1 MYNLLIVD
9 DEPLILESL
18 YQMISKKRDR
28 QFMVFKAGSAL
39 ESLKIFREHRIDLLM
54 TDICLPETNGLK
66 LRDKIQENWPECFTI
81 FLTGQEEFEYA
92 KEAVDAHTVSFVL
105 KVEGDEAIL
114 AAIDKGYKK
123 IEAYYNEKSRV
134 VRLNQQLNSALPLV
148 KSGCVRKIVHGEITS
163 KNVDAITN
171 ALAFG
176 STQFDFKEK
185 FLIVVCWVNGSSD
198 QRLFIEN
205 IIDILEE
212 SLRGAFRTISSVTDE
227 NCIILAQSEENDAD
241 RLRGFLEIG
250 LNICDKSYGIIPDV
264 YVYGEKIGLEAADKA
279 YMLLNC
285 RHLEIDGETHAVT
298 MYMPNNQFSGIL
310 WRKTDSGYH
319 VAELAENQMSES
331 LAAGNEEAYIKAYG
345 ELKENCGQLSVL
357 EEHALF
363 CTLSSQ
369 LLNAIAN
376 FLPQDNQSFDEIDA
390 QKLSNF
396 RIYADF
402 SKAIK
407 EIYEMAHVYFQ
418 ARRSLHMDSRSRIVH
433 VVNSYI
439 KENLSKDLS
448 MVVLGDYV
456 GLNPAY
462 LSRIYKETAGQ
473 SINSYISDQR
483 TVLAKKLLKDPTIK
497 IQKIA
502 EMTGMR
508 TASYFT
514 HYFKK
519 YVGISP
525 QEYRNQ

>member
-1 MYNLLIVD
+1 M
-9 DEPLILESL
+9 
-18 YQMISKKRDR
+18 
-28 QFMVFKAGSAL
+28 
-39 ESLKIFREHRIDLLM
+39 
-54 TDICLPETNGLK
+54 
-66 LRDKIQENWPECFTI
+66 
-81 FLTGQEEFEYA
+81 
-92 KEAVDAHTVSFVL
+92 
-105 KVEGDEAIL
+105 
-114 AAIDKGYKK
+114 
-123 IEAYYNEKSRV
+123 
-134 VRLNQQLNSALPLV
+134 
-148 KSGCVRKIVHGEITS
+148 
-163 KNVDAITN
+163 
-171 ALAFG
+171 
-176 STQFDFKEK
+176 
-185 FLIVVCWVNGSSD
+185 
-198 QRLFIEN
+198 
-205 IIDILEE
+205 
-212 SLRGAFRTISSVTDE
+212 
-227 NCIILAQSEENDAD
+227 
-241 RLRGFLEIG
+241 
-250 LNICDKSYGIIPDV
+250 
-264 YVYGEKIGLEAADKA
+264 
-279 YMLLNC
+279 
-285 RHLEIDGETHAVT
+285 
-298 MYMPNNQFSGIL
+298 
-310 WRKTDSGYH
+310 
-319 VAELAENQMSES
+319 
-331 LAAGNEEAYIKAYG
+331 
-345 ELKENCGQLSVL
+345 L

-402 SKAIK
+402 SKAI
-407 EIYEMAHVYFQ
+407 IYEMAHVYFQ

>member
-1 MYNLLIVD
+1 M
-9 DEPLILESL
+9 
-18 YQMISKKRDR
+18 
-28 QFMVFKAGSAL
+28 
-39 ESLKIFREHRIDLLM
+39 
-54 TDICLPETNGLK
+54 
-66 LRDKIQENWPECFTI
+66 
-81 FLTGQEEFEYA
+81 
-92 KEAVDAHTVSFVL
+92 
-105 KVEGDEAIL
+105 
-114 AAIDKGYKK
+114 
-123 IEAYYNEKSRV
+123 
-134 VRLNQQLNSALPLV
+134 
-148 KSGCVRKIVHGEITS
+148 
-163 KNVDAITN
+163 
-171 ALAFG
+171 
-176 STQFDFKEK
+176 
-185 FLIVVCWVNGSSD
+185 
-198 QRLFIEN
+198 
-205 IIDILEE
+205 
-212 SLRGAFRTISSVTDE
+212 
-227 NCIILAQSEENDAD
+227 
-241 RLRGFLEIG
+241 
-250 LNICDKSYGIIPDV
+250 
-264 YVYGEKIGLEAADKA
+264 
-279 YMLLNC
+279 
-285 RHLEIDGETHAVT
+285 
-298 MYMPNNQFSGIL
+298 
-310 WRKTDSGYH
+310 
-319 VAELAENQMSES
+319 
-331 LAAGNEEAYIKAYG
+331 
-345 ELKENCGQLSVL
+345 L

-502 EMTGMR
+502 EMTGKKHMSAQAVGGAVGHNPISILIPCHR
-508 TASYFT
+508 VVGTNGSLTGYAGGIEKKIGLLKLEQTDMSGMFVPKRGTAL
-514 HYFKK
+514 
-519 YVGISP
+519 
-525 QEYRNQ
+525 

>member
-81 FLTGQEEFEYA
+81 FLTGQEEFEYT

-285 RHLEIDGETHAVT
+285 RHL
-298 MYMPNNQFSGIL
+298 
-310 WRKTDSGYH
+310 
-319 VAELAENQMSES
+319 
-331 LAAGNEEAYIKAYG
+331 
-345 ELKENCGQLSVL
+345 
-357 EEHALF
+357 
-363 CTLSSQ
+363 
-369 LLNAIAN
+369 
-376 FLPQDNQSFDEIDA
+376 
-390 QKLSNF
+390 
-396 RIYADF
+396 
-402 SKAIK
+402 
-407 EIYEMAHVYFQ
+407 
-418 ARRSLHMDSRSRIVH
+418 
-433 VVNSYI
+433 
-439 KENLSKDLS
+439 
-448 MVVLGDYV
+448 
-456 GLNPAY
+456 
-462 LSRIYKETAGQ
+462 
-473 SINSYISDQR
+473 
-483 TVLAKKLLKDPTIK
+483 
-497 IQKIA
+497 
-502 EMTGMR
+502 
-508 TASYFT
+508 
-514 HYFKK
+514 
-519 YVGISP
+519 
-525 QEYRNQ
+525 

>member
-1 MYNLLIVD
+1 M
-9 DEPLILESL
+9 
-18 YQMISKKRDR
+18 
-28 QFMVFKAGSAL
+28 
-39 ESLKIFREHRIDLLM
+39 
-54 TDICLPETNGLK
+54 
-66 LRDKIQENWPECFTI
+66 
-81 FLTGQEEFEYA
+81 
-92 KEAVDAHTVSFVL
+92 
-105 KVEGDEAIL
+105 
-114 AAIDKGYKK
+114 
-123 IEAYYNEKSRV
+123 
-134 VRLNQQLNSALPLV
+134 
-148 KSGCVRKIVHGEITS
+148 
-163 KNVDAITN
+163 
-171 ALAFG
+171 
-176 STQFDFKEK
+176 
-185 FLIVVCWVNGSSD
+185 
-198 QRLFIEN
+198 
-205 IIDILEE
+205 
-212 SLRGAFRTISSVTDE
+212 
-227 NCIILAQSEENDAD
+227 
-241 RLRGFLEIG
+241 
-250 LNICDKSYGIIPDV
+250 
-264 YVYGEKIGLEAADKA
+264 
-279 YMLLNC
+279 
-285 RHLEIDGETHAVT
+285 
-298 MYMPNNQFSGIL
+298 
-310 WRKTDSGYH
+310 
-319 VAELAENQMSES
+319 
-331 LAAGNEEAYIKAYG
+331 
-345 ELKENCGQLSVL
+345 L

-407 EIYEMAHVYFQ
+407 EIYEMAP
-418 ARRSLHMDSRSRIVH
+418 RSRIVH

>member
-1 MYNLLIVD
+1 M
-9 DEPLILESL
+9 
-18 YQMISKKRDR
+18 
-28 QFMVFKAGSAL
+28 
-39 ESLKIFREHRIDLLM
+39 
-54 TDICLPETNGLK
+54 
-66 LRDKIQENWPECFTI
+66 
-81 FLTGQEEFEYA
+81 
-92 KEAVDAHTVSFVL
+92 
-105 KVEGDEAIL
+105 
-114 AAIDKGYKK
+114 
-123 IEAYYNEKSRV
+123 
-134 VRLNQQLNSALPLV
+134 
-148 KSGCVRKIVHGEITS
+148 
-163 KNVDAITN
+163 
-171 ALAFG
+171 
-176 STQFDFKEK
+176 
-185 FLIVVCWVNGSSD
+185 
-198 QRLFIEN
+198 
-205 IIDILEE
+205 
-212 SLRGAFRTISSVTDE
+212 
-227 NCIILAQSEENDAD
+227 
-241 RLRGFLEIG
+241 
-250 LNICDKSYGIIPDV
+250 
-264 YVYGEKIGLEAADKA
+264 
-279 YMLLNC
+279 
-285 RHLEIDGETHAVT
+285 
-298 MYMPNNQFSGIL
+298 
-310 WRKTDSGYH
+310 
-319 VAELAENQMSES
+319 
-331 LAAGNEEAYIKAYG
+331 
-345 ELKENCGQLSVL
+345 L

-448 MVVLGDYV
+448 
-456 GLNPAY
+456 
-462 LSRIYKETAGQ
+462 RIYKETAGQ

>member
-1 MYNLLIVD
+1 M
-9 DEPLILESL
+9 
-18 YQMISKKRDR
+18 
-28 QFMVFKAGSAL
+28 
-39 ESLKIFREHRIDLLM
+39 
-54 TDICLPETNGLK
+54 
-66 LRDKIQENWPECFTI
+66 
-81 FLTGQEEFEYA
+81 
-92 KEAVDAHTVSFVL
+92 
-105 KVEGDEAIL
+105 
-114 AAIDKGYKK
+114 
-123 IEAYYNEKSRV
+123 
-134 VRLNQQLNSALPLV
+134 
-148 KSGCVRKIVHGEITS
+148 
-163 KNVDAITN
+163 
-171 ALAFG
+171 
-176 STQFDFKEK
+176 
-185 FLIVVCWVNGSSD
+185 
-198 QRLFIEN
+198 
-205 IIDILEE
+205 
-212 SLRGAFRTISSVTDE
+212 
-227 NCIILAQSEENDAD
+227 
-241 RLRGFLEIG
+241 
-250 LNICDKSYGIIPDV
+250 
-264 YVYGEKIGLEAADKA
+264 
-279 YMLLNC
+279 
-285 RHLEIDGETHAVT
+285 
-298 MYMPNNQFSGIL
+298 
-310 WRKTDSGYH
+310 
-319 VAELAENQMSES
+319 
-331 LAAGNEEAYIKAYG
+331 
-345 ELKENCGQLSVL
+345 L

-502 EMTGMR
+502 EMTG
-508 TASYFT
+508 
-514 HYFKK
+514 KK
-519 YVGISP
+519 HMSAQAVGGAVGHNPISILIP
-525 QEYRNQ
+525 CHRVVGTNGSLTGYAGGIVSAAVDGIRVAEAIAKG

>member
-1 MYNLLIVD
+1 M
-9 DEPLILESL
+9 
-18 YQMISKKRDR
+18 
-28 QFMVFKAGSAL
+28 
-39 ESLKIFREHRIDLLM
+39 
-54 TDICLPETNGLK
+54 
-66 LRDKIQENWPECFTI
+66 
-81 FLTGQEEFEYA
+81 
-92 KEAVDAHTVSFVL
+92 
-105 KVEGDEAIL
+105 
-114 AAIDKGYKK
+114 
-123 IEAYYNEKSRV
+123 
-134 VRLNQQLNSALPLV
+134 
-148 KSGCVRKIVHGEITS
+148 
-163 KNVDAITN
+163 
-171 ALAFG
+171 
-176 STQFDFKEK
+176 
-185 FLIVVCWVNGSSD
+185 
-198 QRLFIEN
+198 
-205 IIDILEE
+205 
-212 SLRGAFRTISSVTDE
+212 
-227 NCIILAQSEENDAD
+227 
-241 RLRGFLEIG
+241 
-250 LNICDKSYGIIPDV
+250 
-264 YVYGEKIGLEAADKA
+264 
-279 YMLLNC
+279 
-285 RHLEIDGETHAVT
+285 
-298 MYMPNNQFSGIL
+298 
-310 WRKTDSGYH
+310 
-319 VAELAENQMSES
+319 
-331 LAAGNEEAYIKAYG
+331 
-345 ELKENCGQLSVL
+345 L

-418 ARRSLHMDSRSRIVH
+418 AMRSLHMDSRSRIVH